1 MKGDTRNIT
10 ILGTSYVDIKNET
23 CVFVETFLTVE
34 SRQSFL
40 SSDKSLVECATYV
53 DCCDATVQ

>member
-1 MKGDTRNIT
+1 MC
-10 ILGTSYVDIKNET
+10 ILGMRHTYSLRHLLLLNLDNLS
-23 CVFVETFLTVE
+23 CQVE